1 MIFSLQEGPE
11 SFHDKIKQKKS
22 LFQKNTLFWST
33 SRDLSKLGN
42 FSIFRKQSIFGLLE
56 LRSGKI
62 VNLKILKNG
71 GGVISTS
78 HINHTYFIQ
87 YYLYYCVHTNHIS
100 ILFILFYSN
109 YSYYFIQHY
118 LKHTIYHID
127 SYYF

>member
-78 HINHTYFIQ
+78 HIDTGSGVYISELPLPIIPPGVPKGTRTNINHHASFF
-87 YYLYYCVHTNHIS
+87 C
-100 ILFILFYSN
+100 SN
-109 YSYYFIQHY
+109 QLSF
-118 LKHTIYHID
+118 LKL
-127 SYYF
+127 